1 MSDDDESFII
11 LGSTPTASM
20 NFGESLSQ
28 NQQPR
33 SVTLNGPSSTLK
45 PTMQV
50 STSTAANFSLLN
62 GLHAQPQHNGPTN
75 GAAEGNNGNVSMSN
89 SIASR
94 FLCGEVSR
102 DEVMQVIEP

>member
-20 NFGESLSQ
+20 DFGESMSHR
-28 NQQPR
+28 QQPQ
-33 SVTLNGPSSTLK
+33 SMTLNGPSSSMK
-45 PTMQV
+45 PSMQV
-50 STSTAANFSLLN
+50 STNTAANFSLLN
-62 GLHAQPQHNGPTN
+62 GSQNQQNGQ
-75 GAAEGNNGNVSMSN
+75 ASVVAEGLNGVSMSN

-102 DEVMQVIEP
+102 DEVMQVIKPLT